1 MNQSANYP
9 MIAKTMAELE
19 DVLADELISLGATD
33 VEMGT
38 RMVSFSGDKALMY
51 KANIHCRTALRI
63 LKPIHE
69 FKAEDADE
77 VYDAVKAI
85 DWDEYMTIDK
95 TFSIDSVVFSHMFK
109 HSKFVAYRVKDAI
122 ADWFQEKYGKR
133 PSVSLTNPDLV
144 FNIHIS
150 HKTCTLSLDS
160 SGDSLHKRGYRTVE
174 TEAPLNEVLAAGMIL
189 KSGWRGES
197 TFIDPMCGSGTLLIE
212 AAMIATGTPPGIHRK
227 DFGFEKWNDFDEEL
241 FSEIYNDDSS
251 SKEFNYR
258 IIGSDVSASA
268 IAAAEQ
274 NVKNAGVKK
283 YVDITLMPIQQYE
296 EAPQPAGV
304 LMTNPPYGERLKVS
318 DLDELYSMIGE
329 RLKHVFIGYDS
340 FILSYKKESF
350 DNIGLKPSKRFFL
363 FNGSLECEMRE
374 YEIFAGK
381 RNEHDPDDRSES
393 AIRRNERSEKF
404 MSEERN
410 SREGYR
416 RSQRELEQE
425 SGEGD
430 DSFGGDRPFR
440 RDDRFDKPGH
450 DSSRGGFG
458 RGDRRSRDNDRSFDR
473 DRSPRDGQGSYN
485 RGGASR
491 DGGTRSFD
499 RNRSFD
505 KDRGSRDGGE
515 RSFDRDRRPRD
526 GQGSFNRDNRSG
538 GGNRSFDRDRKPFD
552 KSRSFDRDNK
562 GGFERKG
569 SFNVDKNHFD
579 KRDFFNRDER
589 PSRDG
594 ERSFDR
600 DRRPRDD
607 QRQFDRGSRDG
618 GNRSFDRDRKPF
630 DSNRSDSR
638 GGERSFDRDRKPF
651 DKSRSFD
658 RDKRPDNRGGDRS
671 FDSRDRRPKD
681 RSFDKDRRPRDFQKK
696 DFGRSDRRDSFS
708 DKPSAPRAEGQ
719 RRQRIPKMDRGSKP
733 TEE

>member
-1 MNQSANYP
+1 MSQSANYP

-19 DVLADELISLGATD
+19 DVLADELISLGAND

-38 RMVSFSGDKALMY
+38 RMVSFTGDKALMY

-77 VYDAVKAI
+77 VYEAVKAI
-85 DWDEYMTIDK
+85 NWDEYMTIDK

-150 HKTCTLSLDS
+150 HKTCTLALDS
-160 SGDSLHKRGYRTVE
+160 SGDSLHKRGYRTAQ

-197 TFIDPMCGSGTLLIE
+197 TFVDPMCGSGTLLIE
-212 AAMIATGTPPGIHRK
+212 AAMIATGTPPGIHRQ

-251 SKEFNYR
+251 AKEFNYR
-258 IIGSDVSASA
+258 IIGSDVSATA

-274 NVKNAGVKK
+274 NVKNAGVKQH
-283 YVDITLMPIQQYE
+283 VDITLMPIQQYE

-304 LMTNPPYGERLKVS
+304 LMTNPPYGERLKVA
-318 DLDELYSMIGE
+318 DMDELYSMIGE
-329 RLKHVFIGYDS
+329 RLKHVFVGYDS

-350 DNIGLKPSKRFFL
+350 DGIGLKPSKRFFL

-374 YEIFAGK
+374 YQIFSGK
-381 RNEHDPDDRSES
+381 RNEHDPENISES
-393 AIRRNERSEKF
+393 AMRRNKRSEKF
-404 MSEERN
+404 VSEERN

-416 RSQRELEQE
+416 RSQRDLEQE
-425 SGEGD
+425 GD
-430 DSFGGDRPFR
+430 DRGDSFGSDRPFR
-440 RDDRFDKPGH
+440 RDSDRDFGSRSFD
-450 DSSRGGFG
+450 
-458 RGDRRSRDNDRSFDR
+458 RGDIRPRDNDRSFDR
-473 DRSPRDGQGSYN
+473 GSSFNRDRSPRE
-485 RGGASR
+485 GG
-491 DGGTRSFD
+491 DRSFD
-499 RNRSFD
+499 RG
-505 KDRGSRDGGE
+505 DRK
-515 RSFDRDRRPRD
+515 SFDRGVRS
-526 GQGSFNRDNRSG
+526 QGRDNR
-538 GGNRSFDRDRKPFD
+538 
-552 KSRSFDRDNK
+552 

-569 SFNVDKNHFD
+569 SFEVDKNHFD
-579 KRDFFNRDER
+579 KRDFFNRDEK
-589 PSRDG
+589 PSGGGNRSSFDRDRHPKDG

-600 DRRPRDD
+600 GNSFKR
-607 QRQFDRGSRDG
+607 DRGPREGD
-618 GNRSFDRDRKPF
+618 NRAFDRDRKPF
-630 DSNRSDSR
+630 DRDRRSDNK
-638 GGERSFDRDRKPF
+638 GG
-651 DKSRSFD
+651 
-658 RDKRPDNRGGDRS
+658 GRS

-681 RSFDKDRRPRDFQKK
+681 RDFDKDRDPRDFQKRE
-696 DFGRSDRRDSFS
+696 FGRPERRDSFS
-708 DKPSAPRAEGQ
+708 DTKPSTPRAEGE
-719 RRQRIPKMDRGSKP
+719 RRKRIPKMDRGSKP